1 MMMKHFAA
9 RAAVVRCKQNW
20 ISFHCKFNSNVKSND
35 EYEYMNKKMID
46 DDDENFAAEAAV
58 VRRKQDW
65 IGAEKLPAKETCS
78 FATKRNYLMLGT
90 KSIMEDI

>member
-1 MMMKHFAA
+1 MMK
-9 RAAVVRCKQNW
+9 
-20 ISFHCKFNSNVKSND
+20 
-35 EYEYMNKKMID
+35 MTD